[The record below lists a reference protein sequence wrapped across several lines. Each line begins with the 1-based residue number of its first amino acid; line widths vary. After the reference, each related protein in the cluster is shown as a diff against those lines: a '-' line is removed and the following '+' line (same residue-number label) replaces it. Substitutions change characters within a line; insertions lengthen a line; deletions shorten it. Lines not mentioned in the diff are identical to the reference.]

1 VHRVTGQP
9 SRLLA
14 RLAVLGVLAF
24 ALGLAA
30 CGRKGGLDPP
40 PSAAIE
46 PPAAGGVDNPATPQ
60 SGFGPDGR
68 PLSAPGAK
76 KRLPI
81 DVLLD

>member
-1 VHRVTGQP
+1 MTGQP

-14 RLAVLGVLAF
+14 RLAVLGVLTF

-46 PPAAGGVDNPATPQ
+46 PPAAGAAAGDNQPAPQ
-60 SGFGPDGR
+60 TGFGPDGR
-68 PLSAPGAK
+68 PILAPGAK

-81 DVLLD
+81 DGLLD